1 MKIYFKKL
9 SYLLLS
15 LTLLLGACD
24 AEESLTITSPEP
36 EFVLNTPGISTIFLN
51 FEVPNNPAFTI
62 NWVDEINAP
71 ATYSI
76 EMATDAEFTTAISLG
91 STEKNNFSM
100 TVSAFNQILD
110 NASVKSFTETAVY
123 IRVSAGAALSNVVL
137 FQVSKFAVQ
146 VPIITSPD
154 SGESFVLSDVDPELV
169 IATVT
174 YEDPEITTTSTVN
187 VTYQLEVSETGTNFV
202 DVFSLGETAENSI
215 SLSHGELNTFVL
227 ENGGVAGTAIN
238 FDFRIKAIAK
248 TAAGDLFRSSEGI
261 TLSITPYDV
270 ALPPT
275 LFVVGAGAVD
285 AGWGWDSPV
294 ELILQGKIY
303 SGNINLSPDNGGNF
317 RLFTD
322 KTLTWDSPSYNFTYY
337 EDRGYTI
344 DSNFVNANDGDFNFQ
359 FIGTAGAYFMEIDTQ
374 NETITLGPAIV
385 GPNCNFDQLWV
396 VGAGAVDA
404 GWGWSSPVEIA
415 CTGTG
420 VYQGNINLTNDAF
433 RFFSDKSLEWGSPS
447 FNYPYY
453 ADAGYTIDANFE
465 NAADGDQNFKFIGTP
480 GTYFLRIDDVNK
492 TITLAP
498 EQSQCEL
505 DQLWLVG
512 AGVPDAGWGWGSPVA
527 LPCTGAGIYS
537 GQVTFANDAF
547 RFFTDKTLEWSSPS
561 YNFPYF
567 VNEGYTI
574 DANFEDALDGDNNM
588 KFIGTPGTYTL
599 TINTANKTIVMN

>member
-62 NWVDEINAP
+62 NWIDEINAP
-71 ATYSI
+71 ATYSV

-100 TVSAFNQILD
+100 TVSAFNQVLD
-110 NASVKSFTETAVY
+110 NADVKSFTKTAVY
-123 IRVSAGAALSNVVL
+123 MRISTGAALSNPIL

-285 AGWGWDSPV
+285 AGWGWDSPIEFV
-294 ELILQGKIY
+294 LQGKIY

-404 GWGWSSPVEIA
+404 GWGWGSPVEIA

-420 VYQGNINLTNDAF
+420 IYQGNINLTNDAF
-433 RFFSDKSLEWGSPS
+433 RFFSDRSLEWGSPS

-465 NAADGDQNFKFIGTP
+465 NAADGDQNFKFVGTP

-547 RFFTDKTLEWSSPS
+547 RFFTDKTLEWGSPS